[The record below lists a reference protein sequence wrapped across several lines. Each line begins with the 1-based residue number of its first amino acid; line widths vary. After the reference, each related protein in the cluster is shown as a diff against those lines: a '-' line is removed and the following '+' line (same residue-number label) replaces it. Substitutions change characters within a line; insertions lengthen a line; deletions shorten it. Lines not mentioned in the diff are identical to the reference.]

1 MMNWP
6 SDYGRII
13 LEEAA
18 TTMVEAASRASDAP
32 IWVLAKRQ
40 SAGTGRR
47 GRAWQMPL
55 GNFAAT
61 LALKPSGSQARWALR
76 SFVMAMALHDA
87 LVEMTAKPALFSLKW
102 PNDVLCRGQ
111 KLAGILLES
120 RGDTLLIGVGVNLVA
135 TPPVEL
141 LEDRALPPV
150 DLKSASG
157 QHVLPEAF
165 LESLAL
171 HFARREERFTTE
183 GFDRLRQ
190 DWLAHAARLGETI
203 YARAGETV
211 TTGRFDGIDSEGAL
225 LLSTPKGITR
235 LHAADVYFE

>member
-1 MMNWP
+1 M
-6 SDYGRII
+6 
-13 LEEAA
+13 A
-18 TTMVEAASRASDAP
+18 
-32 IWVLAKRQ
+32 
-40 SAGTGRR
+40 TGRGR
-47 GRAWQMPL
+47 GEGEGGRDREGEGRAP
-55 GNFAAT
+55 
-61 LALKPSGSQARWALR
+61 
-76 SFVMAMALHDA
+76 
-87 LVEMTAKPALFSLKW
+87 E
-102 PNDVLCRGQ
+102 
-111 KLAGILLES
+111 LEGES
-120 RGDTLLIGVGVNLVA
+120 PPVA

-203 YARAGETV
+203 HARAGETV